1 MITLTQLGAK
11 TTEIQGSHRLLPLMN
26 TNFTNPTTQPDVLR
40 EQIDSSLEKAQAQK
54 NTLRRNSDRYSTA
67 NIVLGAIA
75 AVLAGT
81 AGTVGK
87 ADTWK
92 PICLFAA
99 VCSVGATVTAKLQTA
114 DQLTD
119 ISEGVGQLKALKFET
134 IVPTYD
140 SKHVG
145 EKYQQI
151 LTAFDV

>member
-1 MITLTQLGAK
+1 
-11 TTEIQGSHRLLPLMN
+11 
-26 TNFTNPTTQPDVLR
+26 VLR
-40 EQIDSSLEKAQAQK
+40 EQIDSSLKKAQAQK
-54 NTLRRNSDRYSTA
+54 TGLQRNNSRYSTT
-67 NIVLGAIA
+67 NVILGAIA

-114 DQLTD
+114 DQLTEV
-119 ISEGVGQLKALKFET
+119 SECVGQLKALKFET

-140 SKHVG
+140 SKQVG

>member
-1 MITLTQLGAK
+1 MTIN
-11 TTEIQGSHRLLPLMN
+11 S
-26 TNFTNPTTQPDVLR
+26 TNSTKQPDVLR
-40 EQIDSSLEKAQAQK
+40 EQIGSSLEKAQAQK
-54 NTLRRNSDRYSTA
+54 DALKRNSSRYSTA
-67 NIVLGAIA
+67 NIVLGAIS
-75 AVLAGT
+75 AVLVGT

-114 DQLTD
+114 EQLTE

-134 IVPTYD
+134 VAPNYD
-140 SKHVG
+140 SKQVS

-151 LTAFDV
+151 LLTFDV

>member
-1 MITLTQLGAK
+1 
-11 TTEIQGSHRLLPLMN
+11 MN
-26 TNFTNPTTQPDVLR
+26 TNSANPTTQPDVLR
-40 EQIDSSLEKAQAQK
+40 AQIDSSLEKAQAQK
-54 NTLRRNSDRYSTA
+54 TGLQRNNSRYSTTNA
-67 NIVLGAIA
+67 ILGAIA
-75 AVLAGT
+75 AVLAGA

-114 DQLTD
+114 DQLTEL
-119 ISEGVGQLKALKFET
+119 SECVGHLKALKFET

-140 SKHVG
+140 SKQVG

>member
-1 MITLTQLGAK
+1 
-11 TTEIQGSHRLLPLMN
+11 MN
-26 TNFTNPTTQPDVLR
+26 TNSTNSTTQPDVLR
-40 EQIDSSLEKAQAQK
+40 EQIDGSLKKAQAQK
-54 NTLRRNSDRYSTA
+54 TGLQRNNSRYSTT
-67 NIVLGAIA
+67 NVILGAISKRYLPQQIA
-75 AVLAGT
+75 AALAGT

-114 DQLTD
+114 DQLTE
-119 ISEGVGQLKALKFET
+119 ISECVGQLKALKFET
-134 IVPTYD
+134 IAPTYD
-140 SKHVG
+140 SKQVG

>member
-1 MITLTQLGAK
+1 
-11 TTEIQGSHRLLPLMN
+11 MN
-26 TNFTNPTTQPDVLR
+26 TNSIHSITQPDVLR
-40 EQIDSSLEKAQAQK
+40 EQIDGSLKKAQAQK
-54 NTLRRNSDRYSTA
+54 SRFQRNNSRYSTT
-67 NIVLGAIA
+67 NTLLGAIA

-99 VCSVGATVTAKLQTA
+99 VCSAGATVTAKLQTT
-114 DQLTD
+114 DQLTEV
-119 ISEGVGQLKALKFET
+119 SECVGQLKALKIET

-140 SKHVG
+140 AKQVG